1 MRLVHVL
8 CAFAVVF
15 ALTTTSALATPQPA
29 VCASLNPALAS
40 ATTGTS
46 SFGNLLNEALADRCV
61 AEVNDGADL
70 YAQFITSPMLGQ
82 VITIGAIG
90 ADLTDIA
97 LAPSGQL
104 YGIDTHNDLYTINQ
118 DTGVATL
125 VGPVGYGLVGLVV
138 SSDGTIYGSGGKRLV
153 VINPTT
159 GSGTPVGS
167 GTGFRSS
174 GDLAF
179 DASGN
184 LYMTAT
190 DTPRTDRLVRLDPTT
205 GAGTIIGAVG
215 DPDLYGLGYSN
226 GTLYGAD
233 YRGNLLKINPATG
246 AGTIIASGVVTK
258 RLTAPGSGQ
267 RQTLLITSPT
277 TSAAIEYPHEA
288 PGLYANGTDAIRF
301 KFSCMERPG

>member
-1 MRLVHVL
+1 MAANVSAMSPHVDYPRGNGNEPKSPISADDWRGMASEIVTSPRGSNGRGRAGGRSSDPGPLFVRYQLGRSHEEGIPVGQAQREAKLFSSPFIGRECGAGARAGKAMRLVHVL

-15 ALTTTSALATPQPA
+15 ALTTTLALATPQPA

-159 GSGTPVGS
+159 GSGTPV
-167 GTGFRSS
+167 
-174 GDLAF
+174 
-179 DASGN
+179 
-184 LYMTAT
+184 
-190 DTPRTDRLVRLDPTT
+190 
-205 GAGTIIGAVG
+205 
-215 DPDLYGLGYSN
+215 
-226 GTLYGAD
+226 
-233 YRGNLLKINPATG
+233 
-246 AGTIIASGVVTK
+246 
-258 RLTAPGSGQ
+258 
-267 RQTLLITSPT
+267 
-277 TSAAIEYPHEA
+277 
-288 PGLYANGTDAIRF
+288 
-301 KFSCMERPG
+301 